1 MKREF
6 LKQATD
12 RSIKDVDT
20 PRDTKGNYIRLVIR
34 VRTSTDLWEIKK
46 VQQRIERT

>member
-12 RSIKDVDT
+12 RSMKNVDT
-20 PRDTKGNYIRLVIR
+20 PRDTKGNYIRLVIS
-34 VRTSTDLWEIKK
+34 VLLLIYGKLKK
-46 VQQRIERT
+46 YSNE

>member
-6 LKQATD
+6 PKQATD
-12 RSIKDVDT
+12 WSMKDVDT

-34 VRTSTDLWEIKK
+34 VRTSIHLWEIKK
-46 VQQRIERT
+46 V